1 MKYCSQC
8 GKQLPDEA
16 KFCFSCG
23 AAANTPV
30 PPASA
35 VPATPMPATPQDAN
49 PQPSTPPP
57 PPVNAGT
64 DAPQAAQVTGKKKK
78 RMSYDNE
85 ELMKGVTL
93 CDDGKYRWIYPLN
106 MWKNPTILFLILKI
120 FFWIFFGIWAMMVL
134 FHGFDWGWKWD
145 EIWGMTWPILI
156 LMGVFAVISLL
167 AYAIVAGMYGGKY
180 TILFTMDEHG
190 INHEQI
196 PEQAKKARKLGMLT
210 AGAGA
215 AGGSLSTMGLG
226 ISVASRTS
234 MYSNFASVRSVTR
247 GKWGNVIKI
256 REILSN
262 NQVYVRDEDYD
273 FVYNYIRE
281 HCPRVK

>member
-23 AAANTPV
+23 ATANTP
-30 PPASA
+30 A
-35 VPATPMPATPQDAN
+35 
-49 PQPSTPPP
+49 PPP
-57 PPVNAGT
+57 PPGNAGT
-64 DAPQAAQVTGKKKK
+64 TAPLDTKATGKKKK
-78 RMSYDNE
+78 RKSYDNE
-85 ELMKGVTL
+85 ELMQGVTL
-93 CDDGKYRWIYPLN
+93 CDDGKYRWIYPFS
-106 MWKNPTILFLILKI
+106 MWKNPTILLLVYKI
-120 FFWIFFGIWAMMVL
+120 FFWIFVGMCIFIMILNWENI
-134 FHGFDWGWKWD
+134 HWD
-145 EIWGMTWPILI
+145 NWELLWDDTWPVLVFV
-156 LMGVFAVISLL
+156 GVFAIIIFLG
-167 AYAIVAGMYGGKY
+167 YAIVAGMYGGKY
-180 TILFTMDEHG
+180 IILFTMDEHG
-190 INHEQI
+190 VNYEQI

-210 AGAGA
+210 AGAGSV
-215 AGGSLSTMGLG
+215 GGNLSTIGLG

-234 MYSNFASVRSVTR
+234 MYSDFADVRSVKR